1 MFRVG
6 GKVFRRSHLLS
17 DAVIANDDP
26 SMTRTKKVF
35 AAVDD
40 LCREFDLSR
49 PIWLDSNI
57 AEFKRH
63 SKTRFY
69 QDNFIDTI
77 DFDFL
82 EIHVIE
88 EDA

>member
-1 MFRVG
+1 MRFW
-6 GKVFRRSHLLS
+6 GKIIRDNHILMNVT
-17 DAVIANDDP
+17 ITDD
-26 SMTRTKKVF
+26 SEETRTHKV
-35 AAVDD
+35 
-40 LCREFDLSR
+40 LHTLEQICHEWDLSV